1 MIEIVALVGA
11 IVVMGGFAVFVGLAP
26 EREPQR
32 AQAADVPS
40 DTVPSRFF
48 GRGGEPEV
56 IVEREPIAA
65 DAALRRLERHVR
77 AEQVAVE
84 GFLRLPSAENLR
96 RRSASPLVN

>member
-1 MIEIVALVGA
+1 MIEVVALVGA

-26 EREPQR
+26 EPEPQR
-32 AQAADVPS
+32 AQPADAAA
-40 DTVPSRFF
+40 DTVPSQFF
-48 GRGGEPEV
+48 GHAGKPEV
-56 IVEREPIAA
+56 IVERRPIAA

-77 AEQVAVE
+77 AEQVVVE